1 MNKYL
6 LPGAALM
13 GLVSGNA
20 RGATCTID
28 PGSPPCSFTN
38 LTASTTH
45 PAPAGSTNLGTF
57 NPPLTPNMPP
67 SPTGIGGIG
76 GPVAFNVSSAG
87 TLVMQVG
94 PLLENGKPVGF
105 AGDVYQAFVDGNS
118 LGLTPGVPVGGTQ
131 FSSGTF
137 TTPVPAGANTF
148 DINDQIL
155 SYIGQISPYGPTT
168 TDVPSSFSPDS
179 LMVTLSELPSAVPE
193 PTSLALLAAW
203 LTGVALFWRR
213 RKLG

>member
-13 GLVSGNA
+13 GLVTGNA

-38 LTASTTH
+38 LTASASS
-45 PAPAGSTNLGTF
+45 PAPPNSTGLGTY
-57 NPPLTPNMPP
+57 NPIMST
-67 SPTGIGGIG
+67 TGVGGIG
-76 GPVAFNVSSAG
+76 GPVGFTVSHAG
-87 TLVMQVG
+87 TLVMTVG
-94 PLLENGKPVGF
+94 PLTVNGMPVGF
-105 AGDVYQAFVDGNS
+105 PGDVYQAFVDGNS
-118 LGLTPGVPVGGTQ
+118 LGFTKGVPLGGSQ

-137 TTPVPAGANTF
+137 TTPVSAGANTF

-168 TDVPSSFSPDS
+168 TAVPSSISPDS

>member
-28 PGSPPCSFTN
+28 PGSPPCSFTS

-57 NPPLTPNMPP
+57 NPVS
-67 SPTGIGGIG
+67 SPTGVGGIG
-76 GPVAFNVSSAG
+76 GPVDFNVSSPG
-87 TLVMQVG
+87 TLVIKVG
-94 PLLENGKPVGF
+94 PLIESGSPVGF
-105 AGDVYQAFVDGNS
+105 AGNVYQVFVDGNS
-118 LGLTPGVPVGGTQ
+118 LGFTSGVPVGGTQ

-137 TTPVPAGANTF
+137 TTPVPAGDNTF
-148 DINDQIL
+148 DVNDQIL

-168 TDVPSSFSPDS
+168 THVPASISPDS

-193 PTSLALLAAW
+193 PTSLALFAAW
-203 LTGVALFWRR
+203 LTGLALFRRR